1 MPRVPL
7 PAELTSRAFTTSEAL
22 ELEVGTKRLRGSDLS
37 RPFHGVRTAAPVD
50 GVVALAEA
58 ARLVLPDD
66 IAFSHCTSAMIHGL
80 PLPAVREH
88 LEPMHV
94 MRRTGLNRTLRA
106 SCLPHRGLETRGT
119 DTRKGLPVVGL
130 ADTWC
135 DLGPL
140 LGHDDLVVLGD
151 QVANRLGSV
160 EPLRTALGARV
171 RARGA
176 VRLREALRWIRLGS
190 GSPMETRTRLLFA
203 RSGLPEPELNAKV
216 EHDDGGFL
224 CWADF
229 YWRKQGVIGEYQGDH
244 HFGSFDRGD
253 DDISRRL
260 LAEDA
265 DHKYIE
271 VTKKDFF
278 NAGRR
283 HAMLTRFAHF
293 LGVDTLA
300 FRPSQSIEG
309 PFPSVSTVCRVRG

>member
-7 PAELTSRAFTTSEAL
+7 PDDLTSRAFTTGEAL
-22 ELEVGTKRLRGSDLS
+22 RFEVGTKRLRGGDLS
-37 RPFHGVRTAAPVD
+37 RPFHGVRRATEPADIADLAA
-50 GVVALAEA
+50 A

-66 IAFSHCTSAMIHGL
+66 IAFSHCTSAAIHGL
-80 PLPAVREH
+80 PLPAAREH
-88 LEPMHV
+88 LEPLHV
-94 MRRTGLNRTLRA
+94 MRRTGLHRTLR
-106 SCLPHRGLETRGT
+106 SNCLPHRGLEARESEIV
-119 DTRKGLPVVGL
+119 KGLPVVGM

-140 LGHDDLVVLGD
+140 LSHDDLVVLGD
-151 QVANRLGSV
+151 QVARRLKCI
-160 EPLRTALGARV
+160 EPLRAALATRV
-171 RARGA
+171 RPRGG

-190 GSPMETRTRLLFA
+190 ASPMETRTRLLLVRA
-203 RSGLPEPELNAKV
+203 GLPEPELNAKV
-216 EHDDGGFL
+216 EDSDGGFL

-229 YWRKQGVIGEYQGDH
+229 YWRGQRVIGEYQGEDH
-244 HFGSFDRGD
+244 FNSFERGD

-260 LAEDA
+260 LAEDS

-271 VTKKDFF
+271 VTKKDYF

-283 HAMLTRFAHF
+283 HAMLSRFAHF

-309 PFPSVSTVCRVRG
+309 PFPSVSPVCRPRG

>member
-7 PAELTSRAFTTSEAL
+7 PAELTSRAFTTAEAL
-22 ELEVGTKRLRGSDLS
+22 ALEVGTKRLRGSDLS
-37 RPFHGVRTAAPVD
+37 RPFHGVRSVAPLDEVI
-50 GVVALAEA
+50 ALARA

-66 IAFSHCTSAMIHGL
+66 IAFSHCTSAALHGL

-88 LEPMHV
+88 LEPLHV
-94 MRRTGLNRTLRA
+94 MRRTGRNRTLRA
-106 SCLPHRGLETRGT
+106 NCLPHRGLETRET
-119 DTRKGLPVVGL
+119 DTLKGLPVVGL

-151 QVANRLGSV
+151 QVANRLGTV
-160 EPLRTALGARV
+160 EPLRAALGTRV

-176 VRLREALRWIRLGS
+176 VRLREALRWIRPGS
-190 GSPMETRTRLLFA
+190 ASPMETRTRLLFVRA
-203 RSGLPEPELNAKV
+203 GLPEPELNARV
-216 EHDDGGFL
+216 EHRDGGFL

-229 YWRKQGVIGEYQGDH
+229 YWRRQRVIGEYQGAD

-260 LAEDA
+260 LAEDTG
-265 DHKYIE
+265 HKYIE
-271 VTKKDFF
+271 VTKTDYV
-278 NAGRR
+278 NPGRR
-283 HAMLTRFAHF
+283 HAMLTRFARF

-300 FRPSQSIEG
+300 FRPSQSIDG

>member
-7 PAELTSRAFTTSEAL
+7 PDELTSRAFTTSEAL
-22 ELEVGTKRLRGSDLS
+22 GLEVGTKRLRGSDLS
-37 RPFHGVRTAAPVD
+37 RPFHGVRTGAAPD
-50 GVVALAEA
+50 DVVTLARA
-58 ARLVLPDD
+58 AQLVLPDD
-66 IAFSHCTSAMIHGL
+66 VAFSHCTSAALHGL
-80 PLPAVREH
+80 PLPSVREH
-88 LEPMHV
+88 LEPVHV
-94 MRRTGLNRTLRA
+94 MRRTGKHRTLRA
-106 SCLPHRGLETRGT
+106 ECIPHRGLEARETET
-119 DTRKGLPVVGL
+119 VKGLPVVGM

-151 QVANRLGSV
+151 QVARRLSSV
-160 EPLRTALGARV
+160 EPLRAALATRV
-171 RARGA
+171 RPRGG

-190 GSPMETRTRLLFA
+190 ASPMETRTRLLFVRA
-203 RSGLPEPELNAKV
+203 GLPEPELNAKV
-216 EHDDGGFL
+216 VHPDGGFL

-229 YWRKQGVIGEYQGDH
+229 YWRQQRVIGEYQGAD

-260 LAEDA
+260 LAEDS
-265 DHKYIE
+265 DPKYSE

-283 HAMLTRFAHF
+283 HAMLSRFAHF

-300 FRPSQSIEG
+300 FRPTQPIEG
-309 PFPSVSTVCRVRG
+309 PFPSVSTVCRGRR